1 MWFELKLSF
10 GWKKLCLVQDI
21 PGGNSVLIHEDFES
35 RKTSFTPR
43 SDLYL
48 LWGLVQMT
56 EPSWLQFLQLW
67 NRQRVRVEISD
78 SIAHIKS
85 RLQHLL
91 ATVSFKL
98 FNWSFLISK
107 SKRNS
112 HLTTSVVWKANW
124 TVLFYTQDLSIMDFS
139 NPGGPETSPPRVPRD
154 NWIHSTDPWTEQ
166 VLSVVVAEVFV
177 NISPVVKLL
186 PHLLRTV

>member
-1 MWFELKLSF
+1 MWLELKLSF
-10 GWKKLCLVQDI
+10 GWKKLCLVQVI
-21 PGGNSVLIHEDFES
+21 PGGNGVLIHEDFES
-35 RKTSFTPR
+35 RKTSFTHW

-56 EPSWLQFLQLW
+56 EPSWLQFLHLW

-98 FNWSFLISK
+98 SYLTEVSSSLKARETVISPHLWSGRPTELCCFIYGTWAS
-107 SKRNS
+107 
-112 HLTTSVVWKANW
+112 
-124 TVLFYTQDLSIMDFS
+124 MDFS
-139 NPGGPETSPPRVPRD
+139 IPGGPETSPPRVPRD
-154 NWIHSTDPWTEQ
+154 NWLHSTDPWTEQ
-166 VLSVVVAEVFV
+166 VHSVVCC
-177 NISPVVKLL
+177 
-186 PHLLRTV
+186 RGYC